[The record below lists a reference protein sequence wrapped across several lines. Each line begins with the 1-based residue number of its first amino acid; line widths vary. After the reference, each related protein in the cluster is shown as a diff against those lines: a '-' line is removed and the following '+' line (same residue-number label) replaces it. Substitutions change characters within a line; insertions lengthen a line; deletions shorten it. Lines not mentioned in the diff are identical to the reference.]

1 VIRRLFAFGAGSNE
15 SDRLSRAFV
24 KAAIQSVCAE
34 EELRQRFR
42 AHTQERLYYERSWD
56 KLD

>member
-1 VIRRLFAFGAGSNE
+1 LFAFGAGSNE

-24 KAAIQSVCAE
+24 KAAVQSICAE

-42 AHTQERLYYERSWD
+42 THPQEKLYYEQSWD
-56 KLD
+56 KL